1 MWDLKLFKQYIYIHV
16 TKTNAYTFWNI
27 YPLSHLCSYQREYYR
42 RQLLQNNI
50 YGQQDKS
57 LNDTLS
63 KARTHVRRP
72 LPSDLKQ
79 RSSFVLRRTIIA
91 RTPEATLT
99 YPNNLPTSVQLT
111 HTETR
116 VIPRVPRHVPR
127 RKFL

>member
-1 MWDLKLFKQYIYIHV
+1 MPPSAMFPETYIFLV
-16 TKTNAYTFWNI
+16 THIAIKGNTIKEAT
-27 YPLSHLCSYQREYYR
+27 RT
-42 RQLLQNNI
+42 NNI

-63 KARTHVRRP
+63 KAGTHVRRP

-79 RSSFVLRRTIIA
+79 RLSFALRRTVIA
-91 RTPEATLT
+91 RTPEATPT
-99 YPNNLPTSVQLT
+99 YPNNLLTSVQLT

-127 RKFL
+127 QKFL